1 LRYLESLLYLAL
13 SSSESPAGIPD
24 EGPDAQYVCASA
36 RFMISNKSLIREIQV
51 DGFDEMGGNYPV
63 ALTLE
68 MIMEIAERILPVS
81 FFR

>member
-1 LRYLESLLYLAL
+1 
-13 SSSESPAGIPD
+13 
-24 EGPDAQYVCASA
+24 
-36 RFMISNKSLIREIQV
+36 MISNKSLIREIQV